1 MELYADG
8 PTLEEIDELTVDGY
22 TFNPSLYKK
31 LGASNYIDFS
41 KKIANKIKNKSVSV
55 EVIGDDEDECIRQG
69 RIISKIA
76 ENISVK
82 IPITFTNGSS
92 TKNLISELVK
102 QEIKLNITAI
112 FTLDQ
117 IKEIIEVVKDS
128 KTILSI
134 FSGRIYDIGM
144 NAEEKFTEMSDF
156 IHNNSNCKSLWAS
169 CRMTYDYLTAK
180 KASADIITMSP
191 NLIKKMEIFNK
202 DPLQYS
208 KETVIGFYED
218 AKKAGFKI

>member
-8 PTLEEIDELTVDGY
+8 PTLEEIDELNVDGY

-102 QEIKLNITAI
+102 EEIKLNITAI

-128 KTILSI
+128 NSILSI
-134 FSGRIYDIGM
+134 FSGRIYDIGL

-156 IHNNSNCKSLWAS
+156 IHNNSSCKSLWAS

>member
-1 MELYADG
+1 
-8 PTLEEIDELTVDGY
+8 
-22 TFNPSLYKK
+22 
-31 LGASNYIDFS
+31 
-41 KKIANKIKNKSVSV
+41 
-55 EVIGDDEDECIRQG
+55 
-69 RIISKIA
+69 
-76 ENISVK
+76 
-82 IPITFTNGSS
+82 
-92 TKNLISELVK
+92 
-102 QEIKLNITAI
+102 
-112 FTLDQ
+112 
-117 IKEIIEVVKDS
+117 
-128 KTILSI
+128 
-134 FSGRIYDIGM
+134 M

-156 IHNNSNCKSLWAS
+156 IHNNSSCKSLWAS

>member
-8 PTLEEIDELTVDGY
+8 PTLEEIDELNVDGY
-22 TFNPSLYKK
+22 TFNPSLYEK

-102 QEIKLNITAI
+102 EEIKLNITAI

-128 KTILSI
+128 NSILSI
-134 FSGRIYDIGM
+134 FSGRIYDIGL

-156 IHNNSNCKSLWAS
+156 IHNNSSCKSLWAS

>member
-1 MELYADG
+1 M
-8 PTLEEIDELTVDGY
+8 
-22 TFNPSLYKK
+22 
-31 LGASNYIDFS
+31 
-41 KKIANKIKNKSVSV
+41 
-55 EVIGDDEDECIRQG
+55 
-69 RIISKIA
+69 
-76 ENISVK
+76 

-102 QEIKLNITAI
+102 EEIKLNITAI

-128 KTILSI
+128 NSILSI
-134 FSGRIYDIGM
+134 FSGRIYDIGL

-156 IHNNSNCKSLWAS
+156 IHNNSSCKSLWAS

>member
-8 PTLEEIDELTVDGY
+8 PTLEEIDELNVDGY

-82 IPITFTNGSS
+82 IPITFTNGLS

-128 KTILSI
+128 NSILSI
-134 FSGRIYDIGM
+134 FSGRIYDIGL

-156 IHNNSNCKSLWAS
+156 IHNNSSCKSLWAS